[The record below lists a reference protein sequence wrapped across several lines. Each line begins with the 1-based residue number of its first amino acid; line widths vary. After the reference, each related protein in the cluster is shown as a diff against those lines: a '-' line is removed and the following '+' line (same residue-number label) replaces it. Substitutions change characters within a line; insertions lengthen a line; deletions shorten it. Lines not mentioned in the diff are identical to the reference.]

1 MALTITIDDHS
12 VLGSKRVVYGRIA
25 FDTSYPTGG
34 EALTANNIGLGMI
47 DDICFT
53 SNGRL
58 GYIYYTDTPLP
69 ATTLNV
75 EILCPTGGTAPA
87 AVSDPTVNTM
97 ASGNVSITASAS
109 TIALTL
115 GVGGIGVEMG
125 DTANCSSLT
134 NIRFVAFGSG

>member
-1 MALTITIDDHS
+1 MALTVTIDEQS
-12 VLGSKRVVYGRIA
+12 IMGSKRVVYGRIA

-34 EALTANNIGLGMI
+34 EALTANNLGLGII

-53 SNGRL
+53 SAGRL
-58 GYIYYTDTPLP
+58 GYLYYTDTSLP

-87 AVSDPTVNTM
+87 SVADPTVNTM
-97 ASGNVSITASAS
+97 SSGSFAITATAS

-115 GVGGIGVEMG
+115 GVAGIGVEMG
-125 DTANCSSLT
+125 NTANCSTLT
-134 NIRFVAFGSG
+134 NIRFVAWGS